1 MMAVY
6 LMPISLTIKRV
17 SSAALGPH
25 MAAAVHTLCDAAY
38 EADTSQYFRDTGPGE
53 HLLGLDNGM
62 LVSHLMWVTRRLQP
76 GESPPLR
83 TAYVELVATAP
94 DAQGRG
100 YASALLEYFVPQ
112 VGDYQLAALSPATPN
127 LYARLGWTFW
137 RGPLSVRYEGRL
149 LPTPEERVMIL
160 ALPLT
165 PPVNLDLPL
174 SIEWRPGEVW

>member
-1 MMAVY
+1 
-6 LMPISLTIKRV
+6 MPMSLTIRRV
-17 SSAALGPH
+17 SSATLDPDVR
-25 MAAAVHTLCDAAY
+25 AAVWALCDAAY
-38 EADTSQYFRDTGPGE
+38 QADTSSYFRDIGPGE
-53 HLLGLDNGM
+53 HLLGLHNGV

-83 TAYVELVATAP
+83 TAYVEMVATAP

-112 VGDYQLAALSPATPN
+112 VGDYQLAALSPATPH

-137 RGPLSVRYEGRL
+137 RGPLTVRYEGRIV
-149 LPTPEERVMIL
+149 PTPEERVMIL
-160 ALPLT
+160 PLPLT
-165 PPVNLDLPL
+165 TILNLDLPL